1 MKKYLLLGLLLLL
14 QGPITT
20 ANTGIKKKSIILNY
34 QSESSTTG
42 WIYYE
47 DMARPAEWLKYNI
60 YYTYNRSYNRY
71 EVTSFS
77 GPKPYGSGTLKSHE
91 GSIKPL
97 STTSEAYTKYNFN
110 YYFELPARF
119 DKGSYRYVKVYLKI
133 EKGPQRR

>member
-14 QGPITT
+14 QGPITS

-47 DMARPAEWLKYNI
+47 SLARPAEWLKYTI
-60 YYTYNRSYNRY
+60 YYTYNSSMLRY

-77 GPKPYGSGTLKSHE
+77 GPKPYGSGSLYRTE

-97 STTSEAYTKYNFN
+97 STNSEAFTKYNFN
-110 YYFELPARF
+110 YYFELPPRF
-119 DKGSYRYVKVYLKI
+119 DKGRSLWVKVYLKI